1 MTAKGTIH
9 EDVFPCKCHVFFFK
23 CNFPLKMV
31 IFPASHMTFYTGE
44 VVDSTCWRCQCG
56 KKEVVG

>member
-1 MTAKGTIH
+1 MKMY
-9 EDVFPCKCHVFFFK
+9 FHVNVMFFFFK